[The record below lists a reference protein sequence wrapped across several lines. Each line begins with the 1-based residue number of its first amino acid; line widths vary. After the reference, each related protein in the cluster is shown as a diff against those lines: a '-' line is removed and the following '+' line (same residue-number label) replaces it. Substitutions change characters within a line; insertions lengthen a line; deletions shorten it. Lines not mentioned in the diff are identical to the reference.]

1 MQSHF
6 SLNWLTLNFIGKRH
20 SKRYS
25 SNVQTTSS
33 SDETLTVHKNAAEGQ
48 EILHICSPNFSHMF
62 PKGFLMIF

>member
-1 MQSHF
+1 MSKMEISSHF
-6 SLNWLTLNFIGKRH
+6 NLNCLILNFIVKRH

-48 EILHICSPNFSHMF
+48 GILQICPSNFSHMF
-62 PKGFLMIF
+62 P